1 MEESGDLCHSPSFHY
16 LFSTFKNKEFIRV
29 SYEKSRHKK
38 ILKEFYQRNWIIVQK
53 KLINSASDSPE

>member
-38 ILKEFYQRNWIIVQK
+38 ILKEF
-53 KLINSASDSPE
+53 